1 MQLLCGL
8 FEVLTQESLL
18 RLQSVTDAVTHVLLK
33 LSLTHDLALDEAGR
47 YHGLYR
53 LMGHPSSEVRALVGG
68 CPATSHMFYL
78 MTHIGPRCSMLKFCD
93 LQYLHHSSLT
103 VIVQNNCSAVTTCF
117 DTVRVM
123 L

>member
-1 MQLLCGL
+1 MRMFAAQLLCGL

-53 LMGHPSSEVRALVGG
+53 LMGHPSSEVRALVGA
-68 CPATSHMFYL
+68 CPTT
-78 MTHIGPRCSMLKFCD
+78 THKEIWRPKLFSMSQIL
-93 LQYLHHSSLT
+93 
-103 VIVQNNCSAVTTCF
+103 VTCNACII
-117 DTVRVM
+117 
-123 L
+123 